1 MAGRCSGRGLMLAGL
16 IVSVIGLSLAL
27 IQTFDIPRHWTTL
40 GIGIA
45 LLVAGAL
52 RAVAASR
59 RQPGGG
65 VS

>member
-1 MAGRCSGRGLMLAGL
+1 MAGRCSGRSLMLAGL
-16 IVSVIGLSLAL
+16 IVSVIVLSLAV

-59 RQPGGG
+59 RQPGRGA
-65 VS
+65 S